1 VYKWWMAGASAH
13 AAVRQRKIE
22 YSYTPSTSVEGRQKL
37 AMSLVHFVG
46 SDVPPPP
53 EYRRTMPGLWIV
65 PSLGTAI
72 AVVFNLPNYTGIDLK
87 IPRAAL
93 ADIFIGR
100 IRKWSE
106 LAEWNERLT
115 GVRENISLV
124 VQADGAESYW
134 LTSALSSFSTE
145 WRGKVGISSKPA
157 WQSIIGRN
165 IRIARG
171 AVGMASL
178 VHTAPYTLGYMSHV
192 SALSLRV
199 QMALIQNAHGAWVA
213 PGRRGVAAA
222 MDAFVDMLDKK
233 RVDNSDKASHDF
245 TLSIIDPQTGLDA
258 YPIAMLT
265 YIMFDVA
272 SLSCKVLHDVLYLLY
287 WIWSDAAA
295 AQKAE
300 ESSLTPISP
309 HMSRSLIRVLASI
322 RCDESHVLSDVLWE
336 VHSCETG
343 AAIFVSR
350 TVAAVRELH
359 LSLALLQGIYCASW
373 IP

>member
-1 VYKWWMAGASAH
+1 
-13 AAVRQRKIE
+13 
-22 YSYTPSTSVEGRQKL
+22 
-37 AMSLVHFVG
+37 MSLVHFVG

-157 WQSIIGRN
+157 WPTFTVCIQDNIGML
-165 IRIARG
+165 IA
-171 AVGMASL
+171 
-178 VHTAPYTLGYMSHV
+178 TQTTPYSLGYMSLLA
-192 SALSLRV
+192 SKQFGAPT
-199 QMALIQNAHGAWVA
+199 ALIQNFQGAWVA
-213 PGRRGVAAA
+213 PTTRGVAAA
-222 MDAFVDMLDKK
+222 LDMFAYETAEIGEAIESA
-233 RVDNSDKASHDF
+233 RDF
-245 TLSIIDPQTGLDA
+245 SLSIVDPQRNVSYTQSSAADV
-258 YPIAMLT
+258 YPISVLT
-265 YIMFDVA
+265 YIMFDDTASVA
-272 SLSCKVLHDVLYLLY
+272 SEVFERIIYLLY
-287 WIWSDAAA
+287 WIWTAPEAA
-295 AQKAE
+295 KEAE
-300 ESSLTPISP
+300 AHGFSPIAPNLIAPIVSQLRQASSRIADSTAFGSNPYKGIVD
-309 HMSRSLIRVLASI
+309 RVLYRFNPCVNGA
-322 RCDESHVLSDVLWE
+322 
-336 VHSCETG
+336 G
-343 AAIFVSR
+343 AAEPYAPKLVARPALRLFFVCCISHR
-350 TVAAVRELH
+350 CVATGGVPCTSGGWRVH
-359 LSLALLQGIYCASW
+359 PPTQR
-373 IP
+373 